1 MDAVDITVDKLR
13 DILEK
18 NLTILFYIFPNMLVW
33 IEERQDGSQV
43 FFNFFM
49 DIKRSISSGNF
60 PRRVF
65 QTRCQAFRSA
75 VFFVNF
81 IQHIHPLI
89 Q

>member
-18 NLTILFYIFPNMLVW
+18 NPTILFYIFPNMLVW

-49 DIKRSISSGNF
+49 DIKRSVSSENF

-65 QTRCQAFRSA
+65 QTRCQTFRSA

-81 IQHIHPLI
+81 I
-89 Q
+89 